1 MVVPGVSPIAV
12 FPCIFDEFPSRHS
25 YLRSPFGVHPAAMAS
40 VKAVTFDLAGT
51 VLFPHPSVGAVYSAC
66 ARKHGIEVDAAELEG
81 AFASALRSANKQA
94 KAEAFWR
101 EVVERTFGSH
111 LPASRADA
119 VFKECW
125 QAFADAKAW
134 RVALGMVSVLGA
146 LKFLGIKVA
155 VLSNADVRMRQ
166 VLEQKGLARHFD
178 GIYLSEEIGCAKP
191 DARAYAHAARSLG
204 VALTALVH
212 VGDSPVED
220 GEGPRN
226 AGAVGVIV
234 GGRHAPEKCLRA
246 ERLAE
251 VPKLIQALLTE
262 GKTKGKFSRH
272 VVNLLANLRGVPE
285 DRGRSTDRE
294 LKTLD
299 EAMGEAFKKMRLD
312 KPVPEDVIIAHWG
325 ELLPMK
331 LARRTAPLKMVDGGR
346 LVIQCESSVIK
357 SELRFH
363 ERSLL
368 AKIRGLPGCT
378 EVKTLAFV
386 NA

>member
-1 MVVPGVSPIAV
+1 
-12 FPCIFDEFPSRHS
+12 
-25 YLRSPFGVHPAAMAS
+25 MAS

-51 VLFPHPSVGAVYSAC
+51 VLFPHPSVGAVYAAC
-66 ARKHGIEVDAAELEG
+66 AQKHGIKVAAAELDAG
-81 AFASALRSANKQA
+81 FASALRSANKPA
-94 KAEAFWR
+94 KAEVFWR
-101 EVVERTFGSH
+101 EVVERTFGAH
-111 LPASRADA
+111 LPAVQSEA

-134 RVALGMVSVLGA
+134 RVSMGMVSVLGA

-155 VLSNADVRMRQ
+155 VLSNADARMRS
-166 VLEQKGLARHFD
+166 VLEQKDLARHFD
-178 GIYLSEEIGCAKP
+178 GIFLSEEMGCAKP
-191 DARAYAHAARSLG
+191 DAKAYAYAARSLG

-246 ERLAE
+246 ERL
-251 VPKLIQALLTE
+251 VDLPKLIQALLNE

-312 KPVPEDVIIAHWG
+312 KPVPEDVIIAHWS

-331 LARRTAPLKMVDGGR
+331 LARRTAPLKMVEGGR
-346 LVIQCESSVIK
+346 LVIQCENSVIK
-357 SELRFH
+357 TELRFH
-363 ERSLL
+363 ERALL
-368 AKIRGLPGCT
+368 AKIRDLPGCT
-378 EVKTLAFV
+378 EVKSLAFV

>member
-1 MVVPGVSPIAV
+1 
-12 FPCIFDEFPSRHS
+12 
-25 YLRSPFGVHPAAMAS
+25 MAI

-51 VLFPHPSVGAVYSAC
+51 ILFPHPSVGAVYAAC
-66 ARKHGIEVDAAELEG
+66 ARKHGLVVEPAVLEAG
-81 AFASALRSANKQA
+81 FASALRSANKQA
-94 KAEAFWR
+94 KAVAFWR
-101 EVVERTFGSH
+101 EVVERTFGPH
-111 LPASRADA
+111 LPAAQSEA
-119 VFKECW
+119 VFQECW
-125 QAFADAKAW
+125 RAFAEGSAW
-134 RVALGMVSVLGA
+134 RVSLGVVSVIGA

-155 VLSNADVRMRQ
+155 VLSNADARMRR
-166 VLEQKGLARHFD
+166 VLEQKDLARHFD
-178 GIYLSEEIGCAKP
+178 GIFLSEEIGCAKP
-191 DARAYAHAARSLG
+191 DPKAYAHAARSLG

-226 AGAVGVIV
+226 AGAVGVII

-246 ERLAE
+246 ERL
-251 VPKLIQALLTE
+251 VDLPKLVQALLNE
-262 GKTKGKFSRH
+262 GRTKGKFSRH

-312 KPVPEDVIIAHWG
+312 KPVPEDVIIAHWS

-331 LARRTAPLKMVDGGR
+331 LARRSAPLKMADGGR
-346 LVIQCESSVIK
+346 LVVQCENSVIK

-363 ERSLL
+363 ERALL
-368 AKIRGLPGCT
+368 AKIRELPGCT
-378 EVKTLAFV
+378 EVKSLAFV

>member
-1 MVVPGVSPIAV
+1 
-12 FPCIFDEFPSRHS
+12 
-25 YLRSPFGVHPAAMAS
+25 MAI

-51 VLFPHPSVGAVYSAC
+51 VLFPHPSVGAVYAAC
-66 ARKHGIEVDAAELEG
+66 AQKHGVTVAAAELEA

-101 EVVERTFGSH
+101 EVVERTFGPH
-111 LPASRADA
+111 LPAAQAEA
-119 VFKECW
+119 VFQECW
-125 QAFADAKAW
+125 HAFADAKAW
-134 RVALGMVSVLGA
+134 RVAMGLVSVLGA

-155 VLSNADVRMRQ
+155 VLSNADARMRR
-166 VLEQKGLARHFD
+166 VLEQKDLARHFD

-191 DARAYAHAARSLG
+191 DPKAYAYAARSLG

-226 AGAVGVIV
+226 AGAVGVII

-246 ERLAE
+246 ERMADL
-251 VPKLIQALLTE
+251 PKLIQALLNE
-262 GKTKGKFSRH
+262 GRSKGKFSRH

-312 KPVPEDVIIAHWG
+312 KPVPEDVIIAHWS

-331 LARRTAPLKMVDGGR
+331 LARRSAPLKMADGGR
-346 LVIQCESSVIK
+346 LVIQCENSVIK

-363 ERSLL
+363 ERALL
-368 AKIRGLPGCT
+368 AKIRDLPGCT
-378 EVKTLAFV
+378 EVKSLAFV